1 MGIFSKNK
9 NKNELMLVFNIG
21 SSSVEGALFLAQSSG
36 VPKII
41 FSTSEQIQLED
52 KIDID
57 RFYNLAMQS
66 LEIVAGRIY
75 KAGLGAPKE
84 IFCVLSSPW
93 HVSQTRIINYKKN
106 TPFVFTAKLA
116 ESLIK
121 KETELFE
128 EEHLKNKVS
137 GAVSNRIIELKNIK
151 TTLNGYETAE
161 PINQKVQELEIIIF
175 ISMSEEETLKKIEDT
190 ISKSFHFNKIRFCS
204 FTLSSFTVVRG
215 MYPKQENFLLLDV
228 GGEVTNVAM
237 VKKNIL
243 HESISFPSGRNFLTR
258 GVASSL
264 GCTLS
269 EANSLI
275 SLLKD
280 GHAEKTVV
288 EKLETVINQLK
299 AKWLK
304 EFQESLV
311 NISNDISIPSTIYMT
326 ADKDLADFF
335 CQTIKSEQF
344 NQYTLT
350 ESKFEIIFLDL
361 PMFLGISVFKDVS
374 VDKTSLVI
382 DSIYINRFLTK
393 I

>member
-264 GCTLS
+264 GCTLN

-280 GHAEKTVV
+280 GHAEKSVV
-288 EKLETVINQLK
+288 EKLETVMNQLK

-304 EFQESLV
+304 QFQESLV

-350 ESKFEIIFLDL
+350 ESKFEIVFLDL